1 MIRFI
6 AGRLAQS
13 IPLLIVISILTFGI
27 IEIAP
32 GDATQMYVDP
42 ERGADPE
49 YLAQVRT
56 SLGLDE
62 PVYVR
67 YASWLGRTLSGD
79 LGYSFR
85 TRRPVSQEIG
95 DRLPNTLLL
104 SGSALLL
111 SFVVAV
117 PIGVISAL
125 KRYTVVDYVISTL
138 ALVGISVPIF
148 WMALLMLQLFSFQ
161 LNLFPASGMQSVR
174 EQYTGIDA
182 VLNVVHHMI
191 LPTIVLSLAQ
201 IASWSRYQRSALL
214 DVLDQDYM
222 RTARSKGL
230 RPRRVVI
237 IHALR
242 NAVIPMITLI
252 GISLPGIVTGAYITE
267 TIFSWPG
274 IGRLGVT
281 AVSGRDYPVIMAV
294 TMLSALLIVFGNL
307 FADVAYAWADPRIRY
322 DES

>member
-6 AGRLAQS
+6 AGRLLQA
-13 IPLLIVISILTFGI
+13 IPLLIVISMLTFGI

-49 YLAQVRT
+49 YLAQVRL

-67 YASWLGRTLSGD
+67 YVSWLGRTLQGD

-111 SFVVAV
+111 SFIVAV

-148 WMALLMLQLFSFQ
+148 WTALLVLQIFSFQ

-191 LPTIVLSLAQ
+191 LPTLVLSLAQ

-222 RTARSKGL
+222 RTAQSKGL
-230 RPRRVVI
+230 RPRRVII

-252 GISLPGIVTGAYITE
+252 GLSLPGIVTGAYITE

-281 AVSGRDYPVIMAV
+281 AVGGRDYPVIMAV

-322 DES
+322 DE

>member
-6 AGRLAQS
+6 AGRLLQA
-13 IPLLIVISILTFGI
+13 IPLLIVISMLTFGI

-49 YLAQVRT
+49 YLAQVRL

-67 YASWLGRTLSGD
+67 YVSWLGRTLQGD

-111 SFVVAV
+111 SFIVAV

-148 WMALLMLQLFSFQ
+148 WTALLVLQIFSFQ

-174 EQYTGIDA
+174 EQYTGVEA
-182 VLNVVHHMI
+182 VLNVIHHMI

-222 RTARSKGL
+222 RTAQSKGL
-230 RPRRVVI
+230 RPRRVII

-252 GISLPGIVTGAYITE
+252 GLSLPGIVTGAYITE

-322 DES
+322 DE

>member
-6 AGRLAQS
+6 AGRLLQA
-13 IPLLIVISILTFGI
+13 IPLLIVISMLTFGI

-49 YLAQVRT
+49 YLAQVRL

-67 YASWLGRTLSGD
+67 YVAWLGRTLQGD

-111 SFVVAV
+111 SFIVAV

-125 KRYTVVDYVISTL
+125 KRYTAVDYVISTL

-148 WMALLMLQLFSFQ
+148 WTALLVLQIFSFQ

-174 EQYTGIDA
+174 EQYTGVEA
-182 VLNVVHHMI
+182 VLNVIHHMI

-222 RTARSKGL
+222 RTAQSKGL
-230 RPRRVVI
+230 RPRRVII

-252 GISLPGIVTGAYITE
+252 GLSLPGIVTGAYITE

-274 IGRLGVT
+274 MGTLYLE
-281 AVSGRDYPVIMAV
+281 AVSGRDIPTIMAINLVVAV
-294 TMLSALLIVFGNL
+294 TVLVANILVDLTYALV
-307 FADVAYAWADPRIRY
+307 DPRIRY
-322 DES
+322 D

>member
-6 AGRLAQS
+6 AGRLLQA

-49 YLAQVRT
+49 YLAQVRL

-67 YASWLGRTLSGD
+67 YVSWLGRTLQGD

-111 SFVVAV
+111 SFIVAV

-125 KRYTVVDYVISTL
+125 KRYTVVDYAISTL

-148 WMALLMLQLFSFQ
+148 WTALLVLQIFSFQ

-182 VLNVVHHMI
+182 VLNVIHHMI
-191 LPTIVLSLAQ
+191 LPTLVLSLAQ

-222 RTARSKGL
+222 RTAQSKGL
-230 RPRRVVI
+230 RPRRVII

-252 GISLPGIVTGAYITE
+252 GLSLPGIVTGAYITE

-322 DES
+322 DE

>member
-6 AGRLAQS
+6 AGRLLQA
-13 IPLLIVISILTFGI
+13 IPLLIVISMLTFGI

-49 YLAQVRT
+49 YLAQVRL

-67 YASWLGRTLSGD
+67 YVSWLGRTLQGD

-111 SFVVAV
+111 SFIVAV

-125 KRYTVVDYVISTL
+125 KRYTAVDYVISTL

-148 WMALLMLQLFSFQ
+148 WTALLVLQIFSFQ

-191 LPTIVLSLAQ
+191 LPTLVLSLAQ

-222 RTARSKGL
+222 RTAQSKGL
-230 RPRRVVI
+230 RPRRVII

-252 GISLPGIVTGAYITE
+252 GLSLPGIVTGAYITE

-281 AVSGRDYPVIMAV
+281 AVGGRDYPVIMAV

-322 DES
+322 DE

>member
-1 MIRFI
+1 
-6 AGRLAQS
+6 
-13 IPLLIVISILTFGI
+13 V
-27 IEIAP
+27 
-32 GDATQMYVDP
+32 
-42 ERGADPE
+42 
-49 YLAQVRT
+49 
-56 SLGLDE
+56 
-62 PVYVR
+62 
-67 YASWLGRTLSGD
+67 SWLGRTLQGD

-111 SFVVAV
+111 SFIVAV

-148 WMALLMLQLFSFQ
+148 WTALLVLQIFSFQ

-174 EQYTGIDA
+174 EQYTGVEA
-182 VLNVVHHMI
+182 VLNVIHHMI

-222 RTARSKGL
+222 RTAQSKGL
-230 RPRRVVI
+230 RPHRVII

-252 GISLPGIVTGAYITE
+252 GLSLPGIVTGAYITE

-322 DES
+322 DE

>member
-6 AGRLAQS
+6 AGRLLQA
-13 IPLLIVISILTFGI
+13 IPLLIVISMLTFGI

-49 YLAQVRT
+49 YLAQVRL

-67 YASWLGRTLSGD
+67 YVAWLGRTLQGD

-111 SFVVAV
+111 SFIVAV

-148 WMALLMLQLFSFQ
+148 WTALLVLQIFSFQ

-174 EQYTGIDA
+174 EQYTGVDA
-182 VLNVVHHMI
+182 VLNVIHHMI

-222 RTARSKGL
+222 RTAQSKGL
-230 RPRRVVI
+230 RPHRVII

-252 GISLPGIVTGAYITE
+252 GLSLPGIVTGAYITE

-322 DES
+322 DE